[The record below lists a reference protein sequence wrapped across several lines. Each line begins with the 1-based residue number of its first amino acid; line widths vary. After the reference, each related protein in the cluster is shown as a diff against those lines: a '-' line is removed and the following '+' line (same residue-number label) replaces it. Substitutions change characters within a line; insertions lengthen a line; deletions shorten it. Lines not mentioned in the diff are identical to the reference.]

1 VPGLFITFEGGE
13 GCGKTTQLRALAA
26 ALRAVGHEPVEARDP
41 GGTTIGDRI
50 RQLLLD
56 GAHARMAPLA
66 ELLLYEASRTQL
78 VREVIRPALA
88 AGRPVL
94 CDRFT
99 DSSLAYQGYGRGLDL
114 ALIRQL
120 NDLATDG
127 LCPELTLL
135 LDLDPTLGL
144 ARVRQ
149 RLDAAGP
156 DRLEREQLTFHQRVR
171 AGFVAL
177 ARQDA
182 ARILVL
188 DGARDAVDIA
198 ADIRRRAETA
208 LAGRP
213 AAVS

>member
-13 GCGKTTQLRALAA
+13 GCGKTTQLQALAS
-26 ALRAVGHEPVEARDP
+26 ALRAAGYEPVEARDP
-41 GGTTIGDRI
+41 GGTAIGDRV

-56 GAHARMAPLA
+56 GAHARMASVT
-66 ELLLYEASRTQL
+66 ELFLYEASRAQL

-120 NDLATDG
+120 NALATDG

-135 LDLDPTLGL
+135 LDLDPALGL

-149 RLDAAGP
+149 RLGEAGP
-156 DRLEREQLTFHQRVR
+156 DRLEREQLVFHQRVR

-188 DGARDAVDIA
+188 DGARDAADIA
-198 ADIRRRAETA
+198 ADIQRRAETA
-208 LAGRP
+208 LAVRP